1 MPYKSEAQRR
11 YFNSSA
17 GKAKIGKE
25 EVEHWNEVS
34 KGKELPEKAVDKAL
48 AICDEWKIE
57 PYSGHY
63 VLKYNGS
70 IEGHYDTKA
79 EAYRD
84 YQKEISPVEFI
95 VYFYVDAPESSY
107 DSGFKMKTV
116 KARNENEAIKKI
128 REVYSNYKLRDIKVK
143 KK

>member
-1 MPYKSEAQRR
+1 MIPCPHNKTVICELA
-11 YFNSSA
+11 N
-17 GKAKIGKE
+17 KAKHEE
-25 EVEHWNEVS
+25 EVHGFVYEQQDVPVFKVISVS
-34 KGKELPEKAVDKAL
+34 QDL
-48 AICDEWKIE
+48 CDEWKIV

-63 VLKYNGS
+63 VLKHNGS
-70 IEGHYDTKA
+70 VEGHYDTKA
-79 EAYRD
+79 EAYRE

-116 KARNENEAIKKI
+116 KARNENEAIKKV